1 MPDDDAE
8 LEALIATLDPTAQ
21 VVVKLIQKSNAEL
34 KAMLAVRD
42 EQLAEFQRMLFGK
55 RTEKLPRI
63 ESEVRRAIEKDELAP
78 DAKPPSSDPK
88 EQAAVKKAKQTKRR
102 KIARKKSEPQ
112 RKLRRKLRKKL
123 PVVQERCTVLPE
135 DLPDGYSLNDFRE
148 LGQGGVIRRVD
159 HVREHLVVVEYRL
172 QTLTSKDGLVVVK
185 AEAPP
190 SVVEGGHYGTGLH
203 AHVVVAKCADSLPL
217 YRIEKMLE
225 RAGHSIARSSLCA
238 LFHRS
243 AELLRPIYDR
253 MLEQLKLDPYLHA
266 DETTLPVMREGG
278 CHRGW
283 VWAVLSK
290 ENIIYAYDESRGGHV
305 AERLIG
311 ESEGTLVIDGYSGYN
326 VVISDLART
335 RVGCWSHSRRKF
347 WVAMQANPAAR
358 VVLEFIVEL
367 YKVEHRAAER
377 GLLGTDAHLLL
388 RQTESKPIVDLID
401 KWVDENED
409 GHHPKGH
416 MAKAVTYATN
426 QRKALRQFLED
437 PKLPLDNNFSERA
450 LRIFALGRKNYLFS
464 GHAEG
469 AQNLAILQSI
479 VATCRLQG
487 VNPYE
492 YIKDVLI
499 RVQTHPASKIEE
511 ILPANWLRL
520 TGDG

>member
-1 MPDDDAE
+1 MPDDDAD
-8 LEALIATLDPTAQ
+8 LEALIKELDPTAR
-21 VVVKLIQKSNAEL
+21 VIIRLFQKSMNEL

-55 RTEKLPRI
+55 RSEKLPRI
-63 ESEVRRAIEKDELAP
+63 ESEVRRSIEKDELAP
-78 DAKPPSSDPK
+78 DTKAPSNDPK
-88 EQAAVKKAKQTKRR
+88 VQAAEKKAKRAKRR
-102 KIARKKSEPQ
+102 KIARKKSEPE
-112 RKLRRKLRKKL
+112 RKLRRKLRKNL
-123 PVVQERCTVLPE
+123 PVVQERCIVLPE
-135 DLPDGYSLNDFRE
+135 NLPEGYSLSDFRE

-159 HVREHLVVVEYRL
+159 HVREHLVVVEYQL
-172 QTLTSKDGLVVVK
+172 QTLTSKDGLHVVK

-190 SVVEGGHYGTGLH
+190 TVIEGGHYGPGLH

-225 RAGHSIARSSLCA
+225 RAGCAIARSSLCG

-243 AELLRPIYDR
+243 AELLLPIYDR
-253 MLEQLKLDPYLHA
+253 MLELIKLDPYLHA

-290 ENIIYAYDESRGGHV
+290 EIIIYAYDESRGGHV
-305 AERLIG
+305 AKRLIG

-326 VVISDLART
+326 SVISDMART

-347 WVAMQANPAAR
+347 WVVLQANPAAR
-358 VVLEFIVEL
+358 VVLELIVEL
-367 YKVEHRAAER
+367 YKIERRAAER
-377 GLLGTDAHLLL
+377 GLLGTEAHLLL
-388 RQTESKPIVDLID
+388 RQTESKPLVDLID
-401 KWVDENED
+401 EWVDANQ
-409 GHHPKGH
+409 GAHHPKGY
-416 MAKAVTYATN
+416 MAKAITYALN

-469 AQNLAILQSI
+469 AQNLAILESI

-499 RVQTHPASKIEE
+499 RVQTHPASKIDQL
-511 ILPANWLRL
+511 LPENWLKL
-520 TGDG
+520 DGDS